1 MKDTRVIA
9 YGRMNPP
16 TAGHALVMN
25 KVKEIADKHNAD
37 HTVILSR
44 TQDAKKNPLHAD
56 DKVKFAKKIAPGVH
70 VEAATKEHP
79 TIMHHITKA
88 HDEGVRHLHI
98 VAGSDRVEEY
108 KKLVNKYHGP
118 DSTKAFKSITVH
130 SSGER
135 DPDAEGETGISG
147 TKMREHASNNDIKS
161 FHGGLP
167 KHVSRD
173 DAHEMMKAVRHGM
186 GLKESKLLS
195 FSQFINEAMIKIS
208 SKYFKHVS
216 EENTQG
222 DIGTDKLTNHRK
234 KLTPGQ
240 NQPTKETLKNYN

>member
-1 MKDTRVIA
+1 MNKTRVIA

-37 HTVILSR
+37 HCVILSR
-44 TQDAKKNPLHAD
+44 TQDAKKNPLSVE

-79 TIMHHITKA
+79 TIMNHVAKA
-88 HDEGVRHLHI
+88 HEEGVEHLHV

-108 KKLVNKYHGP
+108 KKLINKYHGP
-118 DSTKAFKSITVH
+118 ETEKAFKSIAVH

-147 TKMREHASNNDIKS
+147 TKMREHAANNDINS

-167 KHVSRD
+167 KHVSRS

-186 GLKESKLLS
+186 GLKESRVMS
-195 FSQFINEAMIKIS
+195 FSDFIA
-208 SKYFKHVS
+208 

-234 KLTPGQ
+234 KITPGQ
-240 NQPTKETLKNYN
+240 NQPTKEILKGYDQP